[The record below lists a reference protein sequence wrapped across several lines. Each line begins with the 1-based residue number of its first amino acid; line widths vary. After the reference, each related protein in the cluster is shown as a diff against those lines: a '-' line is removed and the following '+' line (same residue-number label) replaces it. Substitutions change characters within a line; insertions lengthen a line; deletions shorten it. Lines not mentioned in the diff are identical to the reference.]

1 MIAARGPGGPYR
13 DSVIPNGCFGCPGL
27 ALEAGVDPVNP
38 TECRFGNGTW
48 CEGFPWNLS
57 GTYVQAMPYAYSVA
71 VLGSEDGSRAEYCRT
86 TQDLVPNVFPKG
98 YQWPWHA
105 TRMPD
110 FGSSLFDPAVT
121 REDRACCRVFT
132 DFNRNPA
139 PVPGD
144 LPFSLD
150 RLDADAAT

>member
-1 MIAARGPGGPYR
+1 RMRSRPRLMARGLSLDPGRHLCAG
-13 DSVIPNGCFGCPGL
+13 D
-27 ALEAGVDPVNP
+27 AL
-38 TECRFGNGTW
+38 C
-48 CEGFPWNLS
+48 
-57 GTYVQAMPYAYSVA
+57 YSVA
-71 VLGSEDGSRAEYCRT
+71 VLGSEDGSRADYCRT

-110 FGSSLFDPAVT
+110 FGSSLGDPAVT

-150 RLDADAAT
+150 RLDADAAI